1 MVGALFLDLSKAFD
15 TMSHDLI
22 LSKLHDFGVAP
33 LEREW
38 FADYLFGRMQL
49 VQMGHQYSSSF
60 SVTSG
65 VPQGSILGPLL
76 FLIFFDDLQEQL
88 SETRCIQYADDT
100 VIFVAHENIY
110 REYFE

>member
-22 LSKLHDFGVAP
+22 LSKLSDFGVAP

-38 FADYLFGRMQL
+38 FADYLFRRIQL
-49 VQMGHQYSSSF
+49 VQVEHQYSSPF
-60 SVTSG
+60 TIISG

-76 FLIFFDDLQEQL
+76 FLIFLM
-88 SETRCIQYADDT
+88 
-100 VIFVAHENIY
+100 IY
-110 REYFE
+110 RNSYLKHIVYNTLMIQSSL